1 MLCRNLLICFSSVF
15 LLIEADHDLGGGIQN
30 FPGKS
35 KENMNSISSDQPKDP
50 FYSNGGN
57 EDENNRSSEVDTDEY
72 PSRYEVNEATQ
83 PDSSEE
89 PKGGQNSSIEDLGD
103 EHSSSDDKGRR

>member
-1 MLCRNLLICFSSVF
+1 MMCRNLLIFFSSVF

-35 KENMNSISSDQPKDP
+35 KENMNSISPDQPK
-50 FYSNGGN
+50 
-57 EDENNRSSEVDTDEY
+57 DENNRSSEVDTD
-72 PSRYEVNEATQ
+72 ATQ

-89 PKGGQNSSIEDLGD
+89 PKGGQNSSNEDLGD
-103 EHSSSDDKGRR
+103 DHSSSDYDKGKR